1 MNKWI
6 ATPVREVNGDQP
18 STYDRHT
25 IVHRT
30 STGRLVLSR
39 LGSCGEVTPKE
50 PGSLPLP
57 ARLADLFP
65 KHPTDSFFH
74 RDRSPRHSLDTATIY
89 IAHICYNKIG
99 PRGVKVLRLS
109 GGLLWRS

>member
-1 MNKWI
+1 MCSAVVASTCSRKWR
-6 ATPVREVNGDQP
+6 AASVREVNGDQP

-65 KHPTDSFFH
+65 KHPTDSLFH
-74 RDRSPRHSLDTATIY
+74 RDRSQRHSLDTATIY
-89 IAHICYNKIG
+89 IAHISI
-99 PRGVKVLRLS
+99 
-109 GGLLWRS
+109 